1 MPDIHGNLSGIKD
14 STLREIQALYDY
26 PIGGDEYL
34 PPDLARMAARY
45 SSQFNREISLYISR
59 DGELLDITIGDT
71 DSVPLSEWRLRRSQ
85 NRLSR
90 VRCVHTHPRGGAN
103 LSDVDLT
110 ALKSLWL
117 DSMAALGVDDDG
129 RITGVNA
136 AFLSAKVGG
145 EPQPVLL
152 PIISLGKL
160 PQEQWMEM
168 IRAAEEQ
175 VKLGEDKPIN
185 DGPEK
190 ALIVGIDSEKSLDEL
205 QSLCESAGAEVVGR
219 LFQNKGKPDS
229 ATYIGSG
236 KADELAQDA
245 QALEADVV
253 VVDDELTGA
262 QIRNLEALVKAKV
275 VDRTTLILDIFAQ
288 RAKSAEGRLQV
299 SLAQLKYQSG
309 RLIGQGLVLSRLG
322 GGIGTRGPG
331 ESKLEIDRRRIRE
344 HITELRRELETLQE
358 QRTLR
363 RKNRKRNAVPVV
375 ALVGYTNTGKST
387 LLNKISGAD
396 VYVKDQLFATLDAVS
411 RKVPLP
417 GGREFLL
424 VDTVGFI
431 NKLPHDLVEAF
442 HSTLEE
448 AVLADIL
455 VLVHDASSPDIAIQQ
470 KVVEEVLEDLGAID
484 QPRIH
489 VLNKCD
495 AVSGDMLN
503 IIPGAIRISAKTGE
517 GLGALLEAIAAPIR
531 KAERKVTL
539 LVPFSQYGMV
549 SELRAQGRIVGEE
562 HEDTGTRVTV
572 MLDTQAFGRLASR
585 YGSLF
590 TQED

>member
-1 MPDIHGNLSGIKD
+1 
-14 STLREIQALYDY
+14 
-26 PIGGDEYL
+26 
-34 PPDLARMAARY
+34 
-45 SSQFNREISLYISR
+45 
-59 DGELLDITIGDT
+59 
-71 DSVPLSEWRLRRSQ
+71 
-85 NRLSR
+85 
-90 VRCVHTHPRGGAN
+90 
-103 LSDVDLT
+103 
-110 ALKSLWL
+110 
-117 DSMAALGVDDDG
+117 
-129 RITGVNA
+129 
-136 AFLSAKVGG
+136 
-145 EPQPVLL
+145 
-152 PIISLGKL
+152 
-160 PQEQWMEM
+160 
-168 IRAAEEQ
+168 
-175 VKLGEDKPIN
+175 
-185 DGPEK
+185 
-190 ALIVGIDSEKSLDEL
+190 
-205 QSLCESAGAEVVGR
+205 
-219 LFQNKGKPDS
+219 
-229 ATYIGSG
+229 
-236 KADELAQDA
+236 
-245 QALEADVV
+245 
-253 VVDDELTGA
+253 
-262 QIRNLEALVKAKV
+262 
-275 VDRTTLILDIFAQ
+275 
-288 RAKSAEGRLQV
+288 
-299 SLAQLKYQSG
+299 
-309 RLIGQGLVLSRLG
+309 
-322 GGIGTRGPG
+322 
-331 ESKLEIDRRRIRE
+331 
-344 HITELRRELETLQE
+344 
-358 QRTLR
+358 
-363 RKNRKRNAVPVV
+363 
-375 ALVGYTNTGKST
+375 VGYTNTGKST